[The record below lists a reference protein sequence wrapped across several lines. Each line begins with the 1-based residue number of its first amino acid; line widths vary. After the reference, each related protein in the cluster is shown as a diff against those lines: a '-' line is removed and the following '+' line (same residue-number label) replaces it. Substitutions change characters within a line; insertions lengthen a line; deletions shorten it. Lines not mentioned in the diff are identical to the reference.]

1 MKTKEKLLHLLVSC
15 QNDWVSGEDIAK
27 DLQISRAAVW
37 KAVNSLRNEGYI
49 IDAVRRKGYRLVSET
64 DVLSELGIW
73 QYLNPECKML
83 DIQVLQEV
91 GSTNE
96 MLREKAIS
104 GCPEGTVLVAAMQ
117 TDGKGRM
124 GRRFYS
130 PADTGVYMSILLRPV
145 SIHSSKALRLTTMA
159 AVAVCEAIE
168 SVSGKSALIKWVN
181 DVYVD
186 SKKVCGILTEGSVS
200 LETGS
205 LDYAILGVG
214 INIYCPEKGFP
225 AEIENIAGY
234 IFDEKE
240 RDVRNKIS
248 ASFLNNFFKY
258 YLNGDF
264 DSYIAEYRRRSFVI
278 GKKIE
283 VINGEES
290 RNAVAV
296 DVDSSCQLI
305 VRYEDGTSEHLSAGE
320 ISIRL

>member
-1 MKTKEKLLHLLVSC
+1 
-15 QNDWVSGEDIAK
+15 
-27 DLQISRAAVW
+27 
-37 KAVNSLRNEGYI
+37 
-49 IDAVRRKGYRLVSET
+49 
-64 DVLSELGIW
+64 
-73 QYLNPECKML
+73 ML

-91 GSTNE
+91 GSTNDL
-96 MLREKAIS
+96 LRAKAIS
-104 GCPEGTVLVAAMQ
+104 GSPEGTVLVAAMQ

-145 SIHSSKALRLTTMA
+145 SILSSKALRLTTMA

-186 SKKVCGILTEGSVS
+186 GKKVCGILTEGSVS

-240 RDVRNKIS
+240 RYVRNKIS

-258 YLNGDF
+258 YLSGDL
-264 DSYIAEYRRRSFVI
+264 DSYIAEYRRRCFVI

-283 VINGEES
+283 VINGEKS

-296 DVDSSCQLI
+296 DIDSSCQLI
-305 VRYEDGTSEHLSAGE
+305 VRYEDGMSEHLSAGE
-320 ISIRL
+320 ISIRLQNKEN